1 MKQKKMLKESEKL
14 IKELVEELR
23 DYLQD
28 EVEKKKYITIRG
40 KPAYSGVGS
49 LPTKCTACQRRKFG

>member
-1 MKQKKMLKESEKL
+1 MKPKKMLKESEKL

-23 DYLQD
+23 DYLK
-28 EVEKKKYITIRG
+28 EEAEKKRYINLRG

-49 LPTKCTACQRRKFG
+49 LPTRCTACQRRKFG